1 MAVTLGGFAF
11 ANLEIPE
18 EMPFS
23 GSKHLMM
30 HHLIGG
36 DRVFDDMGDNPD
48 PIEWTGVF
56 LGGSASA
63 RARQLDAMKQEG
75 GQYLLTWGSFARQ
88 VVIRHFKARY
98 HYEYRVSYS
107 ICVEVVPTQ
116 AAGIPSIADLI
127 AGDFATL
134 AGMVLD
140 PASAALVSTAQIAVS
155 GAAAAAATGQFVDAP
170 LPALLN
176 ASATVQAA
184 ANGLFGAMDAAD
196 VAQPELDLTALSGL
210 SPTDAS
216 ATLLNL
222 VNTSAAVADTAAA
235 AGYLGRI
242 AGNVALYGG

>member
-11 ANLEIPE
+11 SFFEIPE
-18 EMPFS
+18 EIPFS
-23 GSKHLMM
+23 GAKHLMV

-48 PIEWTGVF
+48 PIEWSGVF
-56 LGGSASA
+56 LGGAASD
-63 RARQLDAMKQEG
+63 RARQLDAMKQAG

-88 VVIRHFKARY
+88 VVIRHFKPKY
-98 HYEYRVSYS
+98 QFEFRVAYS

-116 AAGIPSIADLI
+116 AAGIGSIADLI

-134 AGMVLD
+134 AGMALG
-140 PASAALVSTAQIAVS
+140 PAAGALVSGAQIAIS

-184 ANGLFGAMDAAD
+184 ANGLYGAMDAAD

-216 ATLLNL
+216 AALLNL
-222 VNTSAAVADTAAA
+222 VNTSGAVADTATA